1 MRNKNIILKAILE
14 NGEIFTKTGI
24 RNRRE
29 LRKEGY
35 KIWDYANK
43 HNTTVIFMNT
53 ERA

>member
-1 MRNKNIILKAILE
+1 MRNKNIILKVILE

-43 HNTTVIFMNT
+43 HDTTVICMDA

>member
-1 MRNKNIILKAILE
+1 MRNKNIILKAILK

-43 HNTTVIFMNT
+43 HNTTVIFMDT